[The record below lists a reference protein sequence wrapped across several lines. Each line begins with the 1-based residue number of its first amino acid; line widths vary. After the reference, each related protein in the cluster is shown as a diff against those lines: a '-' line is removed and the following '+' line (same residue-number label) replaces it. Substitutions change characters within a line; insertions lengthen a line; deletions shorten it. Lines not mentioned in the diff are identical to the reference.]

1 MVDVFSAHA
10 EVYDR
15 SRAKLI
21 PCFDKFYG
29 SPVQILEAH
38 EVMPSR
44 ALDLGA
50 GTGLLSAIISQSILI
65 EELVLV
71 DQSKSMLNLAKGV
84 FENIP
89 SAISI
94 TCKLQ
99 DLNSGKISGH
109 FDAIWSSLAI
119 HHLTD
124 IEKKDLFEQIYDLL
138 RPGGIFIN
146 ADQSLGVTEE
156 VEKLYRWQWLKDVRA
171 AGVKEDDLL
180 MALER
185 MKEDRMDTLENQL
198 NWMSE
203 TGFTHVNT
211 WFQDFS
217 FNVYS
222 GIREI

>member
-21 PCFDKFYG
+21 PCFDKFYS

-71 DQSKSMLNLAKGV
+71 DQSVSMLNLAKGV

-89 SAISI
+89 STISI

-99 DLNSGKISGH
+99 DLKSIKISGH

-124 IEKKDLFEQIYDLL
+124 LEKKDLFKQIYGLL
-138 RPGGIFIN
+138 RPGGVFIN
-146 ADQSLGVTEE
+146 ADQSLGVTDK
-156 VEKLYRWQWLKDVRA
+156 VEKLYRWQWLKEVRA
-171 AGVKEDDLL
+171 AGVQEDDLL

-203 TGFTHVNT
+203 TGFTQVNT

-222 GIREI
+222 GIREK